1 MEKCIYIQVSGFS
14 YVRLIKMNTFVDIFK
29 RICFVF
35 INAFSQEEVFF
46 QDLYIP
52 ASINLRSSNSY
63 TL

>member
-14 YVRLIKMNTFVDIFK
+14 SVRLPKMNTFVDIFK